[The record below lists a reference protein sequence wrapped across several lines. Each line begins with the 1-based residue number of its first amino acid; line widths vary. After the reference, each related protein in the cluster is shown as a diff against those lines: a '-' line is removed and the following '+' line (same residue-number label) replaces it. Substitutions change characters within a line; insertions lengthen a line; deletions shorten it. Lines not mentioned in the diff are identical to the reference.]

1 MANMT
6 SSAPAAVISAELASA
21 QIEELAALIERYRDD
36 PRQQVKKA
44 CERASRRLEKE
55 RREQERV
62 RHMYE
67 QMVELGGNGV
77 VVGVD
82 EVGRGSL
89 LARSPCAPFAFP
101 QSPSFGASM
110 TASSLRRHAVSY
122 WRSRLQML
130 PPL

>member
-55 RREQERV
+55 QREQERV

-82 EVGRGSL
+82 EVGRGSVAGPL
-89 LARSPCAPFAFP
+89 TVCA
-101 QSPSFGASM
+101 
-110 TASSLRRHAVSY
+110 VC
-122 WRSRLQML
+122 L
-130 PPL
+130 PAEPYCAGSD

>member
-21 QIEELAALIERYRDD
+21 QIGELAALIERYRDD

-44 CERASRRLEKE
+44 CERALRRLEKE
-55 RREQERV
+55 RHEQERV

-82 EVGRGSL
+82 EVVCCWPAHRVRRL
-89 LARSPCAPFAFP
+89 
-101 QSPSFGASM
+101 PS
-110 TASSLRRHAVSY
+110 RRAHH
-122 WRSRLQML
+122 LGHQ
-130 PPL
+130 